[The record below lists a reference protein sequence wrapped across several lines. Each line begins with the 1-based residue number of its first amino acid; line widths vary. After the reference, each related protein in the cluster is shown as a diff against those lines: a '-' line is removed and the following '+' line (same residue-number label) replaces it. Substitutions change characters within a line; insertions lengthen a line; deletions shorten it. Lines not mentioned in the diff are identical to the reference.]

1 MPRFL
6 YSKNPDLS
14 DLNRAK
20 RIVNKNN
27 KARFL
32 GQDPTHASLGET
44 ASSDA
49 KFTSLV
55 NILTAIYTSLLDISN
70 GLQLFTGE
78 TVPKTIIAQFS
89 QIVGGVV
96 KSVSALSLLLTQIPS
111 LNSMTQAQV
120 AELADLV
127 SKVSNTDDVIDNLMS
142 GLSELTQQRVDE
154 ITAPYKRALGP
165 ALQRI
170 SGLLRS
176 YRQVPSVSTG
186 RLLGGALVPGYN
198 GLGVF
203 GSDGY
208 KIGQYFTYSDPRRFY

>member
-6 YSKNPDLS
+6 HSKNPDLS

-20 RIVNKNN
+20 ATVNKNN

-70 GLQLFTGE
+70 GIQLFTGE
-78 TVPKTIIAQFS
+78 TVPKTVIAQFS
-89 QIVGGVV
+89 QIVGSLV
-96 KSVSALSLLLTQIPS
+96 KSVSALSLILTQIPS
-111 LNSMTQAQV
+111 FNGMTQAQI

-127 SKVSNTDDVIDNLMS
+127 TKVSNTDDVIDNLMA
-142 GLSELTQQRVDE
+142 GLAPLTQQRIDD
-154 ITAPYKRALGP
+154 ITAPYKRTLGP

-170 SGLLRS
+170 TGLLRS
-176 YRQVPSVSTG
+176 YRQIPSVSTG
-186 RLLGGALVPGYN
+186 RLLGGALIPGYN
-198 GLGVF
+198 GHGVF

-208 KIGQYFTYSDPRRFY
+208 KIGQYKSYSDPRRFY